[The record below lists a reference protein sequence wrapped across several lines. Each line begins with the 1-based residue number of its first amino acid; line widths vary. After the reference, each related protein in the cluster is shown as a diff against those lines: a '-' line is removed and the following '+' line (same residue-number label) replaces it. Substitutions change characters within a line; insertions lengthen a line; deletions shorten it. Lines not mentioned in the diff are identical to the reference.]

1 MTSSIPADTPPEAPY
16 ECDRCP
22 RLRGFLEEQKE
33 AHPDY
38 FNGPVPSFGD
48 PDARLLVVGMA
59 PGLHGANA
67 TGRPFTGDGAGE
79 FLYRALA
86 AHGFARGTYDARP
99 DDGLELVDAMITN
112 VVRCVPPKNRP
123 TGLEVTTCRPFH
135 VSRMETLPRLRVLFC
150 LGKLAHD
157 ATVRALGGRLVDH
170 RFGHAS
176 EYELAGYRLVSS
188 YHTSRY
194 NVNTGVLT
202 WEMFDGVFGRMRE
215 LVDTTQ

>member
-16 ECDRCP
+16 DCDRCP

-157 ATVRALGGRLVDH
+157 ATVRALGGKLVDH

-176 EYELAGYRLVSS
+176 EYDLAGYRLVSS

-202 WEMFDGVFGRMRE
+202 WEMFDGVFGRLRE
-215 LVDTTQ
+215 LVDTTR

>member
-48 PDARLLVVGMA
+48 PQARLLVVGMA

-86 AHGFARGTYDARP
+86 AHDFTRGTYDVRP

-157 ATVRALGGRLVDH
+157 ATVRALGGKLVDH

-176 EYELAGYRLVSS
+176 EYDLAGYRLVSS

-202 WEMFDGVFGRMRE
+202 WEMFDGVFGRLRE
-215 LVDTTQ
+215 LVDTTR

>member
-16 ECDRCP
+16 DCDRCP

-157 ATVRALGGRLVDH
+157 ATVRALGGKLVDH

-176 EYELAGYRLVSS
+176 EYDLAGYRLVSS

-202 WEMFDGVFGRMRE
+202 WEMFDGVFGRLRE